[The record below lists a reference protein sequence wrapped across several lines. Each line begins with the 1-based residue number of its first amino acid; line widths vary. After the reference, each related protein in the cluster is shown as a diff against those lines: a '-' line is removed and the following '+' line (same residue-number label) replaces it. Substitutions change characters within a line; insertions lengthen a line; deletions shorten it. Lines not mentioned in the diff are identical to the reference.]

1 MKKLLFWAVLLMTG
15 FAFYSCDERFDN
27 PVAERQDSSSP
38 NATWSYEVGLKF
50 QNFSLNH
57 PDLNWNNWGTWDVDG
72 EEVTYKAPSTVYVYN
87 KAGDFLGELTATEE
101 FDYDA
106 FNWDKYYKFA
116 GTLKGAIG
124 DELVISTL
132 KDFDYYS
139 KQDGTLKS
147 IAENCI
153 LQVAEVPI
161 IVANNATKTIGTQNA
176 ELKSAILA
184 IFGRFSGI
192 SDDSDRS
199 FTLTSDSLA
208 YIPEN
213 EEGVKT
219 FTINLA
225 EAVKPQSEG
234 LFWAFAPGAKE
245 EAKYT
250 WELNSEN
257 GYKSIN
263 VWKGNY
269 GPSSG
274 LSYIWDLYFT
284 PIELDLTKYT
294 KFLKEVKEAEAPYDV
309 NISTENSTDIEP
321 LITQS
326 GKDPVEVHLSIQ
338 GKATI
343 QGINIGERGS
353 LQLNGYKYKYYE
365 NENDYLPILTVKG
378 TNTVYNKDFAGICI
392 NATATIKGDG
402 TITSTG
408 DDHGLVVNNSWSEEK
423 YDESGWS
430 TKGHASELTIAG
442 DVTIIAKGLN
452 GPAVFIGKPNAWS
465 YPPGT
470 IDPVDCAINF
480 EGGTL
485 EAIGKGLAPGIVVD
499 GKMTIGT
506 GITSLKATAG
516 ETSEFIIVDGPNT
529 QEAALDILVAD
540 KTKFTDKTEGKVRTI
555 TPKK

>member
-50 QNFSLNH
+50 QNFWLNH

-147 IAENCI
+147 IAENCY

-161 IVANNATKTIGTQNA
+161 IVANNAAKTIGTQNA

-199 FTLTSDSLA
+199 ITLTSDSLA

-245 EAKYT
+245 EATYT

-257 GYKSIN
+257 GYKGIN
-263 VWKGNY
+263 IWKGY
-269 GPSSG
+269 YSPSNS
-274 LSYIWDLYFT
+274 LNYIWNLYFT

-294 KFLKEVKEAEAPYDV
+294 KYLKDIKEQEAPYY
-309 NISTENSTDIEP
+309 ITIQTDNNDKIEP
-321 LITQS
+321 IIYQS
-326 GKDPVEVHLSIQ
+326 SKDTVEVQMRIY

-343 QGINIGERGS
+343 KDLVIGKKGYLRLQGYKSKYGNPTVEYNYLPVITVIGENS
-353 LQLNGYKYKYYE
+353 ITSTASYS
-365 NENDYLPILTVKG
+365 
-378 TNTVYNKDFAGICI
+378 FASYSE
-392 NATATIKGDG
+392 ATLKGDG
-402 TITSTG
+402 TLKVEAKNNGINISGSYYEETADDNWNWTYTYKPAKLIVTENVKLISNSRVSINSTWIDDKYVANELVLKGGSLEAKGQEYNYAIALWGGKLNISEGTSVKATTGMTG
-408 DDHGLVVNNSWSEEK
+408 DGAICI
-423 YDESGWS
+423 YDS
-430 TKGHASELTIAG
+430 
-442 DVTIIAKGLN
+442 
-452 GPAVFIGKPNAWS
+452 
-465 YPPGT
+465 
-470 IDPVDCAINF
+470 
-480 EGGTL
+480 
-485 EAIGKGLAPGIVVD
+485 
-499 GKMTIGT
+499 
-506 GITSLKATAG
+506 
-516 ETSEFIIVDGPNT
+516 ETSA
-529 QEAALDILVAD
+529 EATIESLVAD
-540 KTKFTDKTEGKVRTI
+540 KTKFTDETKDGVRTI